1 MRKSATPPERLGRGL
16 KTIYSQPK
24 GPMSDVRIS
33 LQVIAGYVAI
43 FASAF
48 CFYLST
54 VVIRWSQPVVTLD
67 PAFFVFTRFLLGFIL
82 VCLLLGLRRR
92 RPQPRRYGLL
102 IGRTLA
108 NCIAVYCFYKAVEV
122 TSVAEANILNMTYP
136 VFVTLLAWFM
146 MKTQRDPYAIA
157 IVIVAFGG
165 IWLIVAPT
173 PLALSYANLWGLA
186 SGTCAAFA
194 IVFLNL
200 SRRYHDTE
208 TILFYMFGLGTLLIY
223 AAFAKHIFVP
233 NRQEAYY
240 LVLCGGFG
248 IGGQYLLTLGFRYV
262 TAVEG
267 SIISS
272 TRILLAAM
280 LGPVIAGDHG
290 LQLAGWLGA
299 LMIFGANVALTARK
313 AQRGDFGTGVG

>member
-1 MRKSATPPERLGRGL
+1 MGAMP
-16 KTIYSQPK
+16 
-24 GPMSDVRIS
+24 DVKINPR
-33 LQVIAGYVAI
+33 VIAGYLAI

-48 CFYLST
+48 GFYLST
-54 VVIRWSQPVVTLD
+54 VTIRWAQAVVDLD
-67 PAFFVFTRFLLGFIL
+67 PSFFVFTRFLLGFIV
-82 VCLLLGLRRR
+82 VCLLLGLRSR
-92 RPQPRRYGLL
+92 RPRPQHYGLL
-102 IGRTLA
+102 VGRTLA

-136 VFVTLLAWFM
+136 VFVTLFAWFM
-146 MKTQRDPYAIA
+146 MKTQRDPWAIA
-157 IVIVAFGG
+157 IVVLALVG
-165 IWLIVAPT
+165 IWLIVAPA
-173 PLALSYANLWGLA
+173 PLALSYDNLWGLA
-186 SGTCAAFA
+186 SGICAAFA
-194 IVFLNL
+194 IIFLNL

-223 AAFAKHIFVP
+223 AAFARHIFVP
-233 NRQEAYY
+233 SRLEAYY
-240 LVLCGGFG
+240 LIMCGGLG

-280 LGPVIAGDHG
+280 LGPLIAGDHG
-290 LQLAGWLGA
+290 LQFAGWLGA

-313 AQRGDFGTGVG
+313 AQRGDFGKGVG